1 MFIILVINNGKMQRE
16 KSYES
21 QTFHGWKFQ
30 GLAKKKIWKKKQKQ
44 SIFLGKVIKS
54 SSTAVPLEDFMVA
67 TSQKTLLCHY

>member
-1 MFIILVINNGKMQRE
+1 ME
-16 KSYES
+16 KCKERKVTNHRHFMGES
-21 QTFHGWKFQ
+21 FKDW
-30 GLAKKKIWKKKQKQ
+30 LKKKIWKKKQKR